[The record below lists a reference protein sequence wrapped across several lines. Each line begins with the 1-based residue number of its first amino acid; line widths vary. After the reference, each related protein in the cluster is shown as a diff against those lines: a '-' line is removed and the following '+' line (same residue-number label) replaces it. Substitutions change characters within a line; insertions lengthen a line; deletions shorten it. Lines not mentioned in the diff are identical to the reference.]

1 MKSENLF
8 PARLLGFGFYWA
20 WLFLV
25 GVSPS
30 PVTGLV
36 TYEGVPFEAVELAF
50 RLLAILAIV
59 ALARPLA
66 SNAGRRILLLACMVL
81 GPVATVS
88 LFMAD
93 GAAGIGATALLACVD
108 AATFMLWLCFFG
120 HMKVGETALY
130 VALSYAAGALLCLV
144 VMNME
149 SGAAS
154 ACAAVLPVLSGCSF
168 LLSNRFYAQQTGSP
182 AMFSEEAAEAGESET
197 VFPYMN
203 RMACALALYA
213 LLFGLATSTAVC
225 NGIGGPYT
233 GPYIEA
239 PCCLALGVLLA
250 LVSRS
255 PKHAH
260 KLYLAYRFIPLL
272 FALGFAALL
281 FSDDCTFV
289 VASTCIML
297 AYLTFEITSL
307 NDFCNAVKA
316 GGLSLVRMFGIA
328 RLAITGGMLAG
339 WLLGFGSSLLPPGVP
354 PVPFAVALGAVALV
368 AASTLVFTEK
378 EVFAVRGVADERIL
392 QENVARANG
401 EAEGYAANVESFGQ
415 RWGMSKRE
423 MEVLDLLLKGRNT
436 LYISQ
441 QLFIAT
447 GTAKTHIYNI
457 YRKTDVHTKMELLD
471 LFDTFCFENARDDPS
486 PR

>member
-30 PVTGLV
+30 PVMGLV

-66 SNAGRRILLLACMVL
+66 SNAGRRIL
-81 GPVATVS
+81 
-88 LFMAD
+88 
-93 GAAGIGATALLACVD
+93 LLACVD

-281 FSDDCTFV
+281 FSDDRTFV

>member
-59 ALARPLA
+59 ALALPLA

-182 AMFSEEAAEAGESET
+182 AMFSEEAAKAGESET

-316 GGLSLVRMFGIA
+316 DGLSLVRMFGIA

-339 WLLGFGSSLLPPGVP
+339 WL
-354 PVPFAVALGAVALV
+354 LGAVALV

>member
-1 MKSENLF
+1 
-8 PARLLGFGFYWA
+8 
-20 WLFLV
+20 
-25 GVSPS
+25 
-30 PVTGLV
+30 
-36 TYEGVPFEAVELAF
+36 
-50 RLLAILAIV
+50 
-59 ALARPLA
+59 
-66 SNAGRRILLLACMVL
+66 MVL
-81 GPVATVS
+81 GPVATV
-88 LFMAD
+88 LLLVAD

-182 AMFSEEAAEAGESET
+182 AMFSEEAAETGESET

-281 FSDDCTFV
+281 FSDDRTFV

-339 WLLGFGSSLLPPGVP
+339 WLLGFGSSLLPPGMP

-378 EVFAVRGVADERIL
+378 EVFAVRGVADERHSAGERRPRERGGRRLRRERGVVRAALGHVEARDGGARPAAERPQHALHLPAAVHCDRHREDAHL
-392 QENVARANG
+392 QHLPKDGRA
-401 EAEGYAANVESFGQ
+401 YQ
-415 RWGMSKRE
+415 
-423 MEVLDLLLKGRNT
+423 D
-436 LYISQ
+436 
-441 QLFIAT
+441 
-447 GTAKTHIYNI
+447 GTARLVRH
-457 YRKTDVHTKMELLD
+457 VLLR
-471 LFDTFCFENARDDPS
+471 ERARRPV
-486 PR
+486 P

>member
-1 MKSENLF
+1 M
-8 PARLLGFGFYWA
+8 
-20 WLFLV
+20 
-25 GVSPS
+25 
-30 PVTGLV
+30 
-36 TYEGVPFEAVELAF
+36 
-50 RLLAILAIV
+50 
-59 ALARPLA
+59 
-66 SNAGRRILLLACMVL
+66 
-81 GPVATVS
+81 
-88 LFMAD
+88 
-93 GAAGIGATALLACVD
+93 
-108 AATFMLWLCFFG
+108 
-120 HMKVGETALY
+120 
-130 VALSYAAGALLCLV
+130 
-144 VMNME
+144 
-149 SGAAS
+149 
-154 ACAAVLPVLSGCSF
+154 
-168 LLSNRFYAQQTGSP
+168 
-182 AMFSEEAAEAGESET
+182 
-197 VFPYMN
+197 
-203 RMACALALYA
+203 
-213 LLFGLATSTAVC
+213 
-225 NGIGGPYT
+225 
-233 GPYIEA
+233 
-239 PCCLALGVLLA
+239 LLA

-281 FSDDCTFV
+281 FSDDRTFV